1 MTAGSPSCAAVNGRG
16 SHGQTPRAATRRGR
30 GATPSPREPRRP
42 KPPGRERK
50 TADPSAGR
58 YPLEPR
64 LDAETGAARVERVHD
79 GRHLRAPGIAVD
91 GLGESDRVLS
101 MKCSTSRR

>member
-1 MTAGSPSCAAVNGRG
+1 MPRG
-16 SHGQTPRAATRRGR
+16 
-30 GATPSPREPRRP
+30 PRRP

-58 YPLEPR
+58 QHPLKPR

-79 GRHLRAPGIAVD
+79 GRHFRAPGVAVD
-91 GLGESDRVLS
+91 RLIERPCVVEE
-101 MKCSTSRR
+101 M